1 MKAKHFFLKECYLQK
16 TNHYDAL
23 ELLANDTYKKYIEL
37 WKDIK
42 LKYGKIEEDDKEFVY
57 AYVNVKGN
65 DNEKKIG
72 ILLEEDANLLKPYL
86 QMDWGDLFECKICK
100 YDENA
105 DENKRFGVAI
115 YVKRKKTN
123 LIIV

>member
-1 MKAKHFFLKECYLQK
+1 MGSKHYFLKECYLQK

-23 ELLANDTYKKYIEL
+23 ELLADDTYKKYLEL

-42 LKYGKIEEDDKEFVY
+42 LKYEKIEEDDKGFVY

-65 DNEKKIG
+65 NNDNEKKIG
-72 ILLEEDANLLKPYL
+72 ILSEEDANLLKPYL

-100 YDENA
+100 YDEKA
-105 DENKRFGVAI
+105 DENKRFGVVI
-115 YVKRKKTN
+115 YIRHK
-123 LIIV
+123 